1 MNSKQHSEFV
11 SLDPATLLE
20 DQETISLYLKSVL
33 EQGNA
38 AQFASALGMVARA
51 EGMTQMAEKT
61 GITRQSLYQSL
72 SSEGNPTTET
82 LLSVT
87 RALGLKLQV
96 VGIEGAL

>member
-1 MNSKQHSEFV
+1 M
-11 SLDPATLLE
+11 
-20 DQETISLYLKSVL
+20 L

-38 AQFASALGMVARA
+38 AQFAAALGMVARA
-51 EGMTQMAEKT
+51 EGMTQMAKKT

-96 VGIEGAL
+96 VRVKGPL